1 MSIAAQQ
8 SELGFSHQD
17 HSVDPKDWIPLK
29 LLCEELEQEISARR
43 VHLLRKL
50 SNWLFTLG
58 LFKRIQR
65 QKITCCQDHPHI
77 RDLEYHR
84 VILAMLLGTGEAIQ
98 MDLREHTKIDPESI
112 DVSFASVA
120 ATIKELQYDMNSW
133 HGDMTE
139 ARVTDILDYVGGRK
153 G

>member
-1 MSIAAQQ
+1 MSDTAQQ
-8 SELGFSHQD
+8 TELGFSHQD

-50 SNWLFTLG
+50 SNWLFTLT

-65 QKITCCQDHPHI
+65 EKITCCQGQPHL
-77 RDLEYHR
+77 RDLEYHK
-84 VILAMLLGTGEAIQ
+84 VVLAMLLGTGEALQ
-98 MDLREHTKIDPESI
+98 MDLREHTEIDPELI
-112 DVSFASVA
+112 DVSFASIA
-120 ATIKELQYDMNSW
+120 AALKELYYEMNNW

-153 G
+153 A

>member
-1 MSIAAQQ
+1 MSTIAQQ
-8 SELGFSHQD
+8 PELGFSHHD
-17 HSVDPKDWIPLK
+17 HLVDPKDWIPLK
-29 LLCEELEQEISARR
+29 LLCEELEQEISTRR

-65 QKITCCQDHPHI
+65 QKITCCQGHPHH
-77 RDLEYHR
+77 RDLEYQR

-98 MDLREHTKIDPESI
+98 MDLREHTNIDPEVI
-112 DVSFASVA
+112 DVSFASVSA
-120 ATIKELQYDMNSW
+120 AIKELQYDMNSW

-153 G
+153 A